1 LDDLLRLVDKILVPH
16 PKFEEAVDRI
26 EQCYTFAEQAGEPS
40 CLAVIGEARTGKTRA
55 LNACLLK
62 HPGSR
67 LDDGIYMPIVYIK
80 APAKPTVK
88 GIAELL
94 LEALKD
100 PNPAYGTEIERTRRL
115 KALMPKTQTR
125 LLMIDEFQHFVDKGS
140 TAVMYL
146 VADWLKILVDDVRCS
161 LVIAGLPRCQ
171 AVIDQNEQ
179 LAGRFLAPI
188 NLSRFRWTNLDE
200 RADFI
205 GILESFHWQLHK
217 FIGLPEFDSDP
228 MAFRFW
234 CATGGLI
241 GYLTKLLRR
250 SICNAIAGGSSR
262 VTLADLSLAHR
273 ECMWHKFGSDV
284 IRRPFDPDFKL
295 EATSDVVTQVLGIG
309 SEVTPPA
316 SARPVDHRKFS
327 RRAAYA

>member
-1 LDDLLRLVDKILVPH
+1 MSDLLKLVDRILVPH

-26 EQCYTFAEQAGEPS
+26 GQCYTFAKESREPL

-55 LNACLLK
+55 LRACLLK

-67 LDDGIYMPIVYIK
+67 LDDGINMPILYIK

-88 GIAELL
+88 GVAELL
-94 LEALKD
+94 LEGLKD
-100 PNPAYGTEIERTRRL
+100 PNPTRGTEIERTRRL
-115 KALMPKTQTR
+115 KTLMPKTQTR

-140 TAVMYL
+140 TTVMYL

-161 LVIAGLPRCQ
+161 LVVAGLPRCQ

-188 NLSRFRWTNLDE
+188 NLSRFSWTNLDE
-200 RADFI
+200 RENFI
-205 GILESFHWQLHK
+205 GILESFHRQLDK
-217 FIGLPEFDSDP
+217 FIGLPEFESAP

-241 GYLTKLLRR
+241 GYLTKLLRHCIR
-250 SICNAIAGGSSR
+250 NAVARKSDR
-262 VTLADLSLAHR
+262 VTLADLAVAHR
-273 ECMWHKFGSDV
+273 QCMWQEPGRDA
-284 IRRPFDPDFKL
+284 IRRPFDPDFRL
-295 EATSDVVTQVLGIG
+295 EDSSDVVTQVLRIG

-316 SARPVDHRKFS
+316 NARHIELRNVS
-327 RRAAYA
+327 RRSTCA

>member
-1 LDDLLRLVDKILVPH
+1 MESLLRLVDKILVPH
-16 PKFEEAVDRI
+16 PKFEEAMHRI
-26 EQCYTFAEQAGEPS
+26 EQCFRFAEEAGEPS
-40 CLAVIGEARTGKTRA
+40 CLAVIGEARTGKTRV
-55 LNACLLK
+55 LNSCLLK

-67 LDDGIYMPIVYIK
+67 LDDGINMPIVYIK

-88 GIAELL
+88 GMAELL

-100 PNPAYGTEIERTRRL
+100 PNPARGTEIERTRRL
-115 KALMPKTQTR
+115 KTLMPKTGTR

-179 LAGRFLAPI
+179 LAGRFLAPV
-188 NLSRFRWTNLDE
+188 NLSRFRWENVE
-200 RADFI
+200 QRADFI
-205 GILESFHWQLHK
+205 GILESFHRKLYP
-217 FIGLPEFDSDP
+217 FIGLPELHSDP

-250 SICNAIAGGSSR
+250 SICNAVAQNSGR
-262 VTLADLSLAHR
+262 VTLTDFSVAHR
-273 ECMWHKFGSDV
+273 ECMWHELGSNLAL
-284 IRRPFDPDFKL
+284 RPFDPDFIL
-295 EATSDVVTQVLGIG
+295 EVTSDVVSRVHRIG
-309 SEVTPPA
+309 SEATPLA
-316 SARPVDHRKFS
+316 STRHIDRTKRS
-327 RRAAYA
+327 RGAAYA

>member
-1 LDDLLRLVDKILVPH
+1 MDNLIRLVNKILVPH
-16 PKFEEAVDRI
+16 TKFEEALRRI
-26 EQCYTFAEQAGEPS
+26 EQCYTFAEESGEPS

-67 LDDGIYMPIVYIK
+67 LDDGIYMPVVYIK

-88 GIAELL
+88 GMAELL
-94 LEALKD
+94 LDAVKD
-100 PNPAYGTEIERTRRL
+100 PNPARGTEIERTRRL
-115 KALMPKTQTR
+115 KTLLPKTGTQ

-179 LAGRFLAPI
+179 LAGRFLAPV
-188 NLSRFRWTNLDE
+188 NLSRFRWTSLDE

-205 GILESFHWQLHK
+205 GILESFHGQLHS
-217 FIGLPEFDSDP
+217 FIGLPELYSDP

-241 GYLTKLLRR
+241 GYMTKLLRR
-250 SICNAIAGGSSR
+250 TICNAVAQNSGR
-262 VTLADLSLAHR
+262 VKLADLSVAHR
-273 ECMWHKFGSDV
+273 ECIWQGLGGNV
-284 IRRPFDPDFKL
+284 TLRPFDPDFKL
-295 EATSDVVTQVLGIG
+295 EPTSDVVTQVLGIG

-316 SARPVDHRKFS
+316 SARPVDHRKVS
-327 RRAAYA
+327 RRAVYA

>member
-1 LDDLLRLVDKILVPH
+1 MNDLLRLVDKILVPH
-16 PKFEEAVDRI
+16 PKFEEALRRI
-26 EQCYTFAEQAGEPS
+26 EQCYTFAQEAGEPS

-67 LDDGIYMPIVYIK
+67 LDDGIYMPIVSIK
-80 APAKPTVK
+80 APAKPTIK
-88 GIAELL
+88 GLSELL

-100 PNPAYGTEIERTRRL
+100 PNPERGTEIERTRRL
-115 KALMPKTQTR
+115 KRLMPKTQTR
-125 LLMIDEFQHFVDKGS
+125 LLMIDELQHFVDKGS

-146 VADWLKILVDDVRCS
+146 VADWLKILVDDVGCS
-161 LVIAGLPRCQ
+161 LVVAGLPRCQ

-188 NLSRFRWTNLDE
+188 NLSRFRWTNFDE

-205 GILESFHWQLHK
+205 GILGSFHQQLRE
-217 FIGLPEFDSDP
+217 FIGLPELDSDP
-228 MAFRFW
+228 VAFRFW

-241 GYLTKLLRR
+241 GYLTKLIRR
-250 SICNAIAGGSSR
+250 TVCNAVAQKSRR
-262 VTLADLSLAHR
+262 VTLADLNIAHR
-273 ECMWHKFGSDV
+273 ECMWHALGSEA

-295 EATSDVVTQVLGIG
+295 KATSDVLTQVLRIG

-316 SARPVDHRKFS
+316 SARHIDRPKFPRK
-327 RRAAYA
+327 AMHA

>member
-1 LDDLLRLVDKILVPH
+1 MNDLLRLVDKILVPH
-16 PKFEEAVDRI
+16 PKFDEALHRI
-26 EQCYTFAEQAGEPS
+26 EQCYTFAEEVGEPS

-55 LNACLLK
+55 LKACLLR

-88 GIAELL
+88 GMAELL
-94 LEALKD
+94 LEELKD
-100 PNPAYGTEIERTRRL
+100 PNPERGTEIERTRRL
-115 KALMPKTQTR
+115 KRLMPKTRTR
-125 LLMIDEFQHFVDKGS
+125 LVMIDEFQHFVDKGT

-146 VADWLKILVDDVRCS
+146 VSDWLKILVDDVRCS
-161 LVIAGLPRCQ
+161 LVVAGLPRCQ

-200 RADFI
+200 RANFI
-205 GILESFHWQLHK
+205 GILGSFHKELRE
-217 FIGLPEFDSDP
+217 FIGLPELDSDP
-228 MAFRFW
+228 VAFRFW

-241 GYLTKLLRR
+241 GYLTKLIRR
-250 SICNAIAGGSSR
+250 TVCNAVAKKSDR
-262 VTLADLSLAHR
+262 VTLTDLSVAHR
-273 ECMWHKFGSDV
+273 ECMWHELGSEA

-295 EATSDVVTQVLGIG
+295 EATSDVLTQVLRVG
-309 SEVTPPA
+309 SEVTLPK
-316 SARPVDHRKFS
+316 SARHIDRRKSS
-327 RRAAYA
+327 RRAMHA